1 MFTLIVPAHNE
12 AKCLEKSID
21 MLANFLKK
29 NFKEKYVIVI
39 SEDGSTDGTGEIAK
53 HLSKKYG
60 FVKHLHSDIRLG
72 KGGALKKAAD
82 YLEGDL
88 VLFVDSDLPIV
99 LENLKS
105 MMDILRKGA
114 EAPDIVIG
122 SRYTRG
128 STARRKPHRMFVSKA
143 YMLLVNLLFGLKLRD
158 AQCGFK
164 GFKSDVFKK
173 LCEYAK
179 ENGWLWD
186 TEMLIKAR
194 EMAYDIEEM
203 PVFWEERGDSRINVA
218 KESWNMFWG
227 LIRLKIDKGV

>member
-21 MLANFLKK
+21 ILMNFLKK
-29 NFKEKYVIVI
+29 NFKERCNIVI
-39 SEDGSTDGTGEIAK
+39 SEDGSTDGTDEIAEK
-53 HLSKKYG
+53 MTEKYK
-60 FVKHLHSDIRLG
+60 FIKYLHSDIRLG

-88 VLFVDSDLPIV
+88 VLFVDAGLPIV

-105 MMDILRKGA
+105 MIDSLRKGA

-143 YMLLVNLLFGLKLRD
+143 YMLLANLLFGLKIRD
-158 AQCGFK
+158 TQCGFK
-164 GFKSDVFKK
+164 GFKNDVFKK
-173 LCEYAK
+173 LCEYTK
-179 ENGWLWD
+179 ENGRLWD
-186 TEMLIKAR
+186 TEMLVKAR

-203 PVFWEERGDSRINVA
+203 PVFWEEREHSKINVA
-218 KESWNMFWG
+218 KKSWDMFWG